1 MDNKPNR
8 RATGATKKPR
18 SGKQSAVAS
27 APETVTYEF
36 DVDQIQSINI
46 SQIAMGVVVPKPPP
60 RFAVQIV
67 VVPKP
72 PPR

>member
-8 RATGATKKPR
+8 RASAATKKPR
-18 SGKQSAVAS
+18 SVKQSPAAS

-36 DVDQIQSINI
+36 DVDEIQSINI
-46 SQIAMGVVVPKPPP
+46 SEVAMGVVVPKPPP